1 MDRDAFVRKLFDDFA
16 ENFPD
21 LADEHR
27 QIVKDEIETAIFNEE
42 SLGDLKYDE
51 SGLARIEYAIMT
63 AFDRL
68 GVPEVSEDD
77 E

>member
-1 MDRDAFVRKLFDDFA
+1 MDEDEFIARLFDGFL

-21 LADEHR
+21 LTDEHR
-27 QIVKDEIETAIFNEE
+27 QVVMDEIETAIFNEA

-51 SGLARIEYAIMT
+51 SSLARIEYAIMT

-68 GVPEVSEDD
+68 GVPEVPEDD